1 MARAAASTCFVVSV
15 YIQSSKLSVCKH
27 LVFLAATRPVQS
39 LQSSH
44 VFYGVDLATP
54 ESTTPAQS
62 CQPHPQNVVQVTPAS
77 VGPPPR
83 KCKSV
88 KLHTPSG
95 FTLHPLFCNPILHNC
110 VTLWFTEAY
119 LRWRR

>member
-1 MARAAASTCFVVSV
+1 HVTGVQTCALP
-15 YIQSSKLSVCKH
+15 ICPIAPIEPR
-27 LVFLAATRPVQS
+27 FLR
-39 LQSSH
+39 
-44 VFYGVDLATP
+44 VDLATP
-54 ESTTPAQS
+54 ESTTPARP
-62 CQPHPQNVVQVTPAS
+62 CQPHPQNVAQVTPPS
-77 VGPPPR
+77 TGPPPR

-119 LRWRR
+119 LR